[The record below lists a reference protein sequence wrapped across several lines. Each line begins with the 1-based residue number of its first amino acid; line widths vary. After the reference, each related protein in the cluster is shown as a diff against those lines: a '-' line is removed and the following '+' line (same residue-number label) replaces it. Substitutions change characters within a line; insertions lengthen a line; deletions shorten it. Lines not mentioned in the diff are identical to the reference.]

1 MLTKGEIELLLD
13 QLLKEAQR
21 RRELGGYSVDAPVL
35 RFIIEAMSRLAMH
48 ILHLEKQ
55 IAKLQRKKEKK

>member
-13 QLLKEAQR
+13 TLLKEAQR

-35 RFIIEAMSRLAMH
+35 RFIIESMSRLAMH
-48 ILHLEKQ
+48 VLYLEKQ
-55 IAKLQRKKEKK
+55 IAKLQKKPKK